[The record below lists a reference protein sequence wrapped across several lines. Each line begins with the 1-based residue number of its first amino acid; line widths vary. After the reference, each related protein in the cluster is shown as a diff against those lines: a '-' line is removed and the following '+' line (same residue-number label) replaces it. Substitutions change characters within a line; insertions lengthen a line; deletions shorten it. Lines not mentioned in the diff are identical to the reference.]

1 MVKLGAEVCDQY
13 DSMRQVLATGTQEIV
28 QKIAGCIRL
37 GQEDGSLAA
46 VSNAG
51 ELAEELYQL
60 WLGASL
66 MAKIHDPD
74 NAFGNAMKA
83 TTRLLG

>member
-1 MVKLGAEVCDQY
+1 VVKLGAEVCDRY
-13 DSMRQVLATGTQEIV
+13 DSMRNVLATGTQAII
-28 QKIAGCIRL
+28 QKIADCIRL
-37 GQEDGSLAA
+37 GQEDGSLPA

-74 NAFGNAMKA
+74 SAFGKAMNA

>member
-1 MVKLGAEVCDQY
+1 
-13 DSMRQVLATGTQEIV
+13 VLATGTHEIV
-28 QKIAGCIRL
+28 LKIAACLRL
-37 GQEDGSLAA
+37 GQEDGSLPA
-46 VSNAG
+46 VTDAT

-74 NAFGNAMKA
+74 KAFSQAMNA